1 MRSLS
6 DIDVVVLTYKRDD
19 LLEDCLDSL
28 RRTCGDEPHVIV
40 VDNSPS
46 PATRALVAGHPNA
59 FYLESFGDPGFAG
72 GNNRA
77 MPHCT
82 RPYVLLLNNDTVI
95 HDRASI
101 ERLASFLDSH
111 PACTVAQGTM
121 RIDHLGGIL
130 CGTGSWFTSLGVLYS
145 EGAFVPDCPAAHEAH
160 RCFAVSGAFLMF
172 RRSAVDGM
180 AGGILF
186 HDRFH
191 SYYEETDFCHRIWL
205 GGGEVWYVPT
215 PPIDHVTSATFSKVP
230 RPQVLRRYY
239 RNILFSLNTCL
250 GAWSRFWIVPRVKA
264 LVFAQA
270 LRNRLRGN
278 KDAADAG
285 FGALR
290 DARAARADVRAM
302 RRRVQAAR
310 RVSDRELFRI
320 VRRRMP
326 LSYFLRSAR
335 S

>member
-19 LLEDCLDSL
+19 LLKDCLDSL

-59 FYLESFGDPGFAG
+59 FYLESHGDPGFAG

-101 ERLASFLDSH
+101 EELASFLDSH

-121 RIDHLGGIL
+121 R
-130 CGTGSWFTSLGVLYS
+130 
-145 EGAFVPDCPAAHEAH
+145 
-160 RCFAVSGAFLMF
+160 
-172 RRSAVDGM
+172 
-180 AGGILF
+180 
-186 HDRFH
+186 
-191 SYYEETDFCHRIWL
+191 
-205 GGGEVWYVPT
+205 
-215 PPIDHVTSATFSKVP
+215 IDHVTSATFSKVP

-290 DARAARADVRAM
+290 DARAARADVRAV